1 MKCLYL
7 LIWFLQV
14 LTPHVEPLSDQ
25 QIQEVSNLTQSCQQ
39 AEDALS
45 QGMVK
50 LHQIL
55 AEAVAAGTLG
65 EGVILPQMTATI
77 EKLEALVRFVNQ
89 VTCQFLVLVH
99 FF

>member
-1 MKCLYL
+1 MI
-7 LIWFLQV
+7 IWFLQV
-14 LTPHVEPLSDQ
+14 LTPHVEPLTEQ
-25 QIQEVSNLTQSCQQ
+25 QVQEVCNLTQSCQQ

-45 QGMVK
+45 QGLVK

-65 EGVILPQMTATI
+65 DGIILPQMTATI

-89 VTCQFLVLVH
+89 VTCQFLVLLP
-99 FF
+99 FL